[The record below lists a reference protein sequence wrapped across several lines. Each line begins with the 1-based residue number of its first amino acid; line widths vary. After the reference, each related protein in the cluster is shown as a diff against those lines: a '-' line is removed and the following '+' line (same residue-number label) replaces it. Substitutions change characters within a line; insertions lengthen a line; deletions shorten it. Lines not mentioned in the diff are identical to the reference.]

1 MKFDEKYVLT
11 ALIAVTLIASGCTTD
26 GGGGG
31 DEESETGSNP
41 IQVTEFSAFPN
52 PAPSGN
58 KVTFTLEL
66 TNNGEVS
73 AENVV
78 GKLWN
83 PPFGGGPRV
92 WSDSSNEDVSVP
104 DRSFSFGDLRGQ
116 QEGVETFASPET
128 LRLTAPSLDP
138 GQSFPYNFHAK
149 YYYKYATEGSTT
161 ITVMG
166 NEQYRESGADKSR
179 AVQISHNSAPISLE
193 GQLLSGNPIVFYEDD
208 GSSKEVQFCVV
219 VNNDGGGTVFNNPEE
234 AYQGDDSEEYVLQ
247 DNSVD
252 RRNKVSLTV
261 ESLGSTSVSTE
272 EGSEGSSSASSVVEL
287 IGGEQV
293 RECFYL
299 EAQSVSSSG
308 QTEIG
313 PINVKADYGYA
324 EDTSTQV
331 TVNGR

>member
-1 MKFDEKYVLT
+1 M
-11 ALIAVTLIASGCTTD
+11 ALVTVTLIASGCAST
-26 GGGGG
+26 GGGGNTEQDAG
-31 DEESETGSNP
+31 TNP
-41 IQVTEFSAFPN
+41 IQVTEFTAFPN

-58 KVTFTLEL
+58 TVTFTLEL
-66 TNNGEVS
+66 TNNGEVT

-83 PPFGGGPRV
+83 PPFGEGTRV
-92 WSDSSNEDVSVP
+92 WSDSENGEVTVP
-104 DRSFSFGDLRGQ
+104 DRSFDFGNLRGQ
-116 QEGVETFASPET
+116 QEGVETFAAPET
-128 LRLTAPSLDP
+128 LRLTAPSLDS

-166 NEQYRESGADKSR
+166 NEQYRDSGASKSR
-179 AVQISHNSAPISLE
+179 AVQISHNGAPITLE

-208 GSSKEVQFCVV
+208 GDSKQAQFCVV
-219 VNNDGGGTVFNNPEE
+219 VNNEGGGTVFNNPED
-234 AYQGDDSEEYVLQ
+234 AYQGDGSEEYVL
-247 DNSVD
+247 NNNNVD

-272 EGSEGSSSASSVVEL
+272 EGGNGGSTASSVVEL
-287 IGGEQV
+287 IGGDQV

-299 EAQSVSSSG
+299 DVQSVSSSG

-313 PINVKADYGYA
+313 PINIRADYGYV